1 MSVDPEERFELP
13 RKFQHGVI
21 QRERC
26 DRTDVEPIST
36 SASGTDPQGH
46 ATWRSIDLIV
56 ARNGPAAAVSAFAE
70 ASAQDVNFS
79 GYNRGRGTAYDSK
92 ITDRRWSL
100 LLRLLDLVRSAPD
113 EEYAEAIATA
123 EKMRDEFPVPASRA
137 AMSVLALDQPEWCS
151 ADIADYSADGDHGNY
166 TARLLMLA
174 TTSREQARDLG
185 RRIRDWMWVNDDRR
199 AEGTFLATIDAGA
212 DEFLIGCLAKS
223 RWHALNLLPKLPSEL
238 AVNTLIGELGPK
250 DAQAA
255 LLEAAKRFPRRVLR
269 RLAEAEPA
277 TQVDYVLRLHVAA
290 DPERARSELARLSD
304 VARQRVEALLG
315 AAVRGGGSGAGT
327 GAAVG
332 PGNGVGAGAGTG
344 AAAGGNTSVPVA
356 TGAELPRALVV
367 PPWTDGETGKPV
379 ALKGLPIP
387 APFFCWPSRK
397 SAGRTSIPEPD
408 PSSAD
413 PKEQSAI
420 VLTLADWLN
429 SEYEPYSEAAD
440 VFFRRYPEQA
450 VRHLL
455 PSALGTA
462 GPERRSAEAAVRFV
476 ARHRLAD
483 VAALAAESGPEAALA
498 TQAVLDRRGLDV
510 FPKSMPVVP
519 LWADPASL
527 PGILL
532 AGRRAALPMSAVRVV
547 VQMLTISSRR
557 EAAPYGGIEIVT
569 GVCDRASL
577 AEFAWGLFENWAGAG
592 YPTKKLGWAFD
603 TLLWFGNE
611 QTVRRLAPLVRAWP
625 GEGGSAR
632 AAGGLDVLITVGG
645 EEGLREVYDI
655 SQRSPFAA
663 LRAEAAKRIAKVAAA
678 RGLSA
683 DQLEDQLVLDLG
695 AGSEGMAPLDYGAR
709 RFTVGFDEFVQ
720 PYVTDAAGRRRTS
733 LPKPTAKDDAG
744 LAGEA
749 QQRLSVLRKDART
762 LAVRQAARLEKG
774 MVTGRRWSGA
784 EFQAVFVE
792 HPLMRLLG
800 RRLVWG
806 EFDGAG
812 ALRATFRIAEDG
824 TLADV
829 ADERFVFGAGGGD
842 GDGAGAG
849 AIGLVHPVDLGPELA
864 RWAEICHDYEIIQ
877 PFPQVGRPVF
887 ALTPTE
893 REATRLDRFCGA
905 QLPTDRLLALHRSP
919 GWGSAALWDAGRT
932 VATGRRMPDRRVLIV
947 RVSPGYR
954 EGRLA
959 DTPEQTITDIWLSAT
974 DGNGRHHARDQAL
987 TFGELDAVAAS
998 EIIADLTAAV
1008 EA

>member
-21 QRERC
+21 RRERC
-26 DRTDVEPIST
+26 DRVDVETIST
-36 SASGTDPQGH
+36 AAAGTDPQGH
-46 ATWRSIDLIV
+46 ATWRSIDLVV
-56 ARNGPAAAVSAFAE
+56 AKNGPAAAVRAFAE
-70 ASAQDVNFS
+70 ASAEDVNFS
-79 GYNRGRGTAYDSK
+79 GYSWGRGTFYDSK
-92 ITDRRWSL
+92 LADRRWPL
-100 LLRLLDLVRSAPD
+100 MLRLLDLVRSASD

-123 EKMRDEFPVPASRA
+123 ETMRDEFKVPAARA
-137 AMSVLALDQPEWCS
+137 AMAVLALDRPEWCS
-151 ADIADYSADGDHGNY
+151 ADIADYSADDDHDNY

-174 TTSREQARDLG
+174 TTSREQARELG
-185 RRIRDWMWVNDDRR
+185 RRIQDWVWVNDDRR

-212 DEFLIGCLAKS
+212 DEFLIGCLEKS

-290 DPERARSELARLSD
+290 DPERARSELGGLSD

-315 AAVRGGGSGAGT
+315 IAGAGGGSGA
-327 GAAVG
+327 
-332 PGNGVGAGAGTG
+332 
-344 AAAGGNTSVPVA
+344 A
-356 TGAELPRALVV
+356 TEAELPRVLVV
-367 PPWTDGETGKPV
+367 PPWTDRETSKPV
-379 ALKGLPIP
+379 ALKGLPVP
-387 APFFCWPSRK
+387 APYFCWPSRQ

-408 PSSAD
+408 PSTAD
-413 PKEQSAI
+413 PKDQSTI

-440 VFFRRYPEQA
+440 MFFRRYPEQA

-455 PSALGTA
+455 PSALGAA

-483 VAALAAESGPEAALA
+483 VVALAAESGPEAAVA
-498 TQAVLDRRGLDV
+498 TRAVLDRRGLDV
-510 FPKSMPVVP
+510 FPKSMPAVP

-532 AGRRAALPMSAVRVV
+532 AGRQAALPTSAVRVV

-557 EAAPYGGIEIVT
+557 EAAPYGGIEIVAEI
-569 GVCDRASL
+569 CDRASL

-611 QTVRRLAPLVRAWP
+611 ETVRRLAPLVRVWP

-632 AAGGLDVLITVGG
+632 AAGGLDVLIAVGG

-655 SQRSPFAA
+655 SQRSSFAA

-695 AGSEGMAPLDYGAR
+695 AGAEGTVTLDYGAR

-720 PYVTDAAGRRRTS
+720 PYVIDAAGKRRAS
-733 LPKPTAKDDAG
+733 LPKPTAKDDAE
-744 LAGEA
+744 LVAEA
-749 QQRLSVLRKDART
+749 QQRFSVLRKDAKT
-762 LAVRQAARLEKG
+762 LAVRQAARLERA
-774 MVTGRRWSGA
+774 MVTGRRWSDA
-784 EFQAVFVE
+784 EFRAVFVE

-829 ADERFVFGAGGGD
+829 ADERFVFGVGGGD
-842 GDGAGAG
+842 DACAE
-849 AIGLVHPVDLGPELA
+849 ARTIGLVHPVDLGTELA
-864 RWAEICHDYEIIQ
+864 RWTEICHDYEIIQ
-877 PFPQVGRPVF
+877 PFPQVGRPVL

-893 REATRLDRFCGA
+893 REATRLDRFCGV
-905 QLPTDRLLALHRSP
+905 QLSTDHLLALHRSP

-932 VATGRRMPDRRVLIV
+932 VATGRRLPDRRILIV

-959 DTPEQTITDIWLSAT
+959 DTPDQTITDVWLSAT
-974 DGNGRHHARDQAL
+974 DANGRHGARDQAL
-987 TFGELDAVAAS
+987 KLGALDAVAAS
-998 EIIADLTAAV
+998 EIVADLTAAV
-1008 EA
+1008 GA